1 MFEKIYGNYKI
12 KETLTKAVKQNTV
25 SHSYLFIGNSGI
37 GKKMIAKEFSKMLL
51 CIQEEKYCGKC
62 KSCIE
67 FDSNNN
73 PDFLLIEPDGNSI
86 KIDQIRYLQK
96 KIQEK
101 PIISS
106 KKVYIIDSA
115 DKMTKEAQN
124 CLLKTLEEPPSFAI
138 LILIGSNESDF
149 LQTIKSRC
157 MILHFQNIENK
168 EIKEYLEINYGLTNI
183 NENILETFQGSIGK
197 AIFLKDK
204 QEEYNNIQKLID
216 ELENKDIIDII
227 KFAEPLYKGKEEIL
241 EMLDYI
247 NIILLKKA
255 KNNYL
260 YANCIEIVENTK
272 KRLEQNANYDMSI
285 DNMLFNI
292 WEEVN

>member
-12 KETLTKAVKQNTV
+12 KETLTNAVKQNTV

-241 EMLDYI
+241 KMLDYI

-272 KRLEQNANYDMSI
+272 KRL
-285 DNMLFNI
+285 
-292 WEEVN
+292 